1 MKKTEL
7 SKRAETLLKKIH
19 FGYSEL
25 LHAYECNEFCEFVVY
40 EAGDTLTFRV
50 YDDGRVYER

>member
-1 MKKTEL
+1 MTKRKM
-7 SKRAETLLKKIH
+7 SKRAKHLLSFIQ
-19 FGYSEL
+19 FGFSKVL
-25 LHAYECNEFCEFVVY
+25 DTYEGKDFCEFVVQ

>member
-1 MKKTEL
+1 MKRGM
-7 SKRAETLLKKIH
+7 SKRAKRLLSFVQ
-19 FGYSEL
+19 FGFSKVL
-25 LHAYECNEFCEFVVY
+25 DTYEGKDFCEFVVQ